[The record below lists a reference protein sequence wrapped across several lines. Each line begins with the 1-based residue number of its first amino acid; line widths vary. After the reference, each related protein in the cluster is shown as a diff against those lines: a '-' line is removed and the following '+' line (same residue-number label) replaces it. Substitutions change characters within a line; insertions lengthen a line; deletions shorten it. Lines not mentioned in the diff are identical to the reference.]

1 MTCWAPVC
9 ASISICDYTQIQGG
23 RHSAVLRRPPV
34 LADWGSFI
42 CQPAEI
48 ERSLPPVT
56 GTRVAPSSAAPQ
68 GGQERDLIVRSA
80 EPKPAPAGGHVC
92 ISLCT
97 RVLVHL
103 SNAVEHGEV

>member
-1 MTCWAPVC
+1 MTCWASVC
-9 ASISICDYTQIQGG
+9 TSISICDYTQIQGG

-56 GTRVAPSSAAPQ
+56 GTRVAPR

-80 EPKPAPAGGHVC
+80 EPEPAPAGGHVC

-103 SNAVEHGEV
+103 SNAVEHREV

>member
-1 MTCWAPVC
+1 M
-9 ASISICDYTQIQGG
+9 
-23 RHSAVLRRPPV
+23 

-103 SNAVEHGEV
+103 SNAVEHREV